1 MLLGT
6 FLAYQVAVQNKFL
19 QAKNT
24 RSDVTVVSSSEFS
37 ENANSFFRKFVSRTI
52 FIRSQFLPFAPL
64 LFIVLFFSKRQKG
77 APKVALLA
85 QEKNTSL
92 KNKEFHCGQG

>member
-1 MLLGT
+1 MLIDT
-6 FLAYQVAVQNKFL
+6 FLACQVPVI
-19 QAKNT
+19 
-24 RSDVTVVSSSEFS
+24 
-37 ENANSFFRKFVSRTI
+37 I
-52 FIRSQFLPFAPL
+52 FIRSHFLPFAPL